1 MWFWYALG
9 SALVGA
15 VVTVLSKIALKK
27 VSASLLTWSLFA
39 LPLPFLAFLSLSS
52 RPQNIRP
59 AFLTGTFLS
68 AVVFVF
74 SKTLS
79 NHSIKNNHLSK
90 VMPLNNLGALFT
102 YVFGLIIIS
111 ETVKPLSLLGI
122 FVTVFG
128 TYLLNAE
135 TAREGLLQPLKI
147 LVKDRGSL
155 IFILAVVLSSLSGVF
170 DKIGLKG
177 VDPENPAL
185 ALLSESFFMTVF
197 LTFYLIRT
205 EKGWVGELK
214 KSFGSLLLIS
224 LIYTLSSYLIFS
236 GFLGGP
242 VALVST
248 VKRLQVFFILL
259 LGYLFLKDKPPKH
272 AWLATAVMIA
282 GVLLIKLA

>member
-1 MWFWYALG
+1 MWFWYALS
-9 SALVGA
+9 SAVVGA
-15 VVTVLSKIALKK
+15 VVMILSKIALKK
-27 VSASLLTWSLFA
+27 VSASLLSWSLFA
-39 LPLPFLAFLSLSS
+39 LPLPFLALLSLSS
-52 RPQNIRP
+52 RPQCIRP
-59 AFLTGTFLS
+59 AFFTGTFLS

-79 NHSIKNNHLSK
+79 NHSIKNNQLSK
-90 VMPLNNLGALFT
+90 IMPLNNLGALFT
-102 YVFGLIIIS
+102 YFFGLLLIS

-128 TYLLNAE
+128 TYLLNVE

-147 LVKDRGSL
+147 LIKDRGSL
-155 IFILAVVLSSLSGVF
+155 IFIAAVVLASLSGIF

-185 ALLSESFFMTVF
+185 ALLSENLFMTVF

-205 EKGWVGELK
+205 EKGWVEELK
-214 KSFGSLLLIS
+214 KNFGSLLLIS
-224 LIYTLSSYLIFS
+224 LIYTLSSYLVFS
-236 GFLGGP
+236 GFLGGA

-248 VKRLQVFFILL
+248 VKRLQVFFVLL

-272 AWLATAVMIA
+272 AWLATTVMIA

>member
-15 VVTVLSKIALKK
+15 VVTILSKITLKK
-27 VSASLLTWSLFA
+27 VSASLFTWSLFA

-59 AFLTGTFLS
+59 AFFTGTFLS
-68 AVVFVF
+68 AFVFVF

-90 VMPLNNLGALFT
+90 IMPLNNLGALST
-102 YVFGLIIIS
+102 YLFGLILIS
-111 ETVKPLSLLGI
+111 ETVRPLSLLGI
-122 FVTVFG
+122 FVTVLG
-128 TYLLNAE
+128 TYLLNVG

-147 LVKDRGSL
+147 LIKDRGSL
-155 IFILAVVLSSLSGVF
+155 IFILAVVLSSLSGIF

-177 VDPENPAL
+177 TDPENPAL
-185 ALLSESFFMTVF
+185 ALLSESLFMTVF
-197 LTFYLIRT
+197 LTFHLIRT
-205 EKGWVGELK
+205 EEGWVGELK
-214 KSFGSLLLIS
+214 KNFGSLLLIS

-236 GFLGGP
+236 SFLGGP

-259 LGYLFLKDKPPKH
+259 LSYLFLKDKPPKH
-272 AWLATAVMIA
+272 AWLATAIMVA